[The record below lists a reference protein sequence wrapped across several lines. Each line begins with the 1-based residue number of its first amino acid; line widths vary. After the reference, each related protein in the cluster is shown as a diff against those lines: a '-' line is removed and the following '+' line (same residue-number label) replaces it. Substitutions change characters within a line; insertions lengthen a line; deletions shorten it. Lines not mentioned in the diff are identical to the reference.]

1 MKKTYL
7 GALLFAGTLAFTACQ
22 HETIVYLDENGNPVE
37 NVDLKE
43 GEGILKI
50 NLSNTS
56 AESRSARPVGSS
68 AAANNVNTVKVYVYM
83 SDLQS
88 GSYTLDTDAALKDG
102 QDGLSIAAGVIT
114 VTSYSGTSTDEHT
127 NSFDGHSHNVA
138 TIKLTNLT
146 PGKYYKFVAVGYN
159 DSNSGGTNPY
169 GEPTTTGSFSSF
181 TASSKSGYQVEEL
194 FAGVSVAQQTTE
206 KANFANSPSVTI
218 ERQVAGMLAYFEKV
232 PAQINGTAVQTIE
245 VYASANANE
254 GTFTYPSQDDFNGSA
269 TSAQETLLMKFDVG
283 TINTGTSENGYY
295 TFNGANATEK
305 APFAEGYIKPQGL
318 KLKENTVFGGRY
330 LIPYANLISGNTL
343 VVKLKNSNTV
353 LKTLTVVTNADV
365 SDKKQF
371 NICRNNFYSI
381 GEKVTTDN
389 EPDTDKP
396 IDLSGNTDIVVTIND
411 AWKVL
416 HNMGV
421 EE

>member
-22 HETIVYLDENGNPVE
+22 QETIVYVDENGNPVE

-83 SDLQS
+83 SDSQS

-114 VTSYSGTSTDEHT
+114 VTSYSGNVEHANDISTTHA
-127 NSFDGHSHNVA
+127 VA

-159 DSNSGGTNPY
+159 DGTTGGGNNPY
-169 GEPTTTGSFSSF
+169 GDPTTIGSDFAF
-181 TASSKSGYQVEEL
+181 TTSTSKSGYQVEEL
-194 FAGVSVAQQTTE
+194 FAGVSAAQQTTE

-232 PAQINGTAVQTIE
+232 PAQINGTAVETIE
-245 VYASANANE
+245 VYASANADG

-295 TFNGANATEK
+295 TFNGADATDNP
-305 APFAEGYIKPQGL
+305 PFAEGYIKPQGL
-318 KLKENTVFGGRY
+318 KLKANTVFGGRY
-330 LIPYANLISGNTL
+330 LIPYGSSISGNTL

-353 LKTLTVVTNADV
+353 LKTLTVVTNANSV
-365 SDKKQF
+365 DKKQF

>member
-7 GALLFAGTLAFTACQ
+7 GVLLFAGTLAFTACQ

-83 SDLQS
+83 ADTNN
-88 GSYTLDTDAALKDG
+88 GDYTLDTEAALKDG
-102 QDGLSIAAGVIT
+102 QTGLAIEDGVIT
-114 VTSYSGTSTDEHT
+114 VTSYSGNVEHANDISTTHA
-127 NSFDGHSHNVA
+127 VA

-159 DSNSGGTNPY
+159 DGNSGGTNPY
-169 GEPTTTGSFSSF
+169 GEPTITGSFSSF
-181 TASSKSGYQVEEL
+181 TTSSKSGYGVEEL

-269 TSAQETLLMKFDVG
+269 ASAQETLLMKFNVG
-283 TINTGTSENGYY
+283 TIKTGESDGYY
-295 TFNGANATEK
+295 TFNNADATDNL
-305 APFAEGYIKPQGL
+305 PFAEGYIKPKGL
-318 KLKENTVFGGRY
+318 KLKANTVFGGRY
-330 LIPYANLISGNTL
+330 LIPYGSSISGNTL
-343 VVKLKNSNTV
+343 VVKLKNSDTV
-353 LKTLTVVTNADV
+353 LKTLTVVTNANEV
-365 SDKKQF
+365 DKKQF

-389 EPDTDKP
+389 DPDTDKP